1 MTDAGKPLVLPSFQT
16 LSWTRSS
23 LRSDLAPKPLEE
35 PTTELDVGMGA
46 SFPELPIH
54 IVRAAVL
61 EDALSDLLERAN
73 DDENVVRVFAD
84 SRIESITVCPSGPV
98 RIGLDVEWLLRVI
111 EAEIR
116 TCIKQIIG
124 LHLSLS
130 GGLR

>member
-1 MTDAGKPLVLPSFQT
+1 
-16 LSWTRSS
+16 
-23 LRSDLAPKPLEE
+23 
-35 PTTELDVGMGA
+35 MGA